1 MDASKLLRKPLASDD
16 KYSRG
21 VVGFVTG
28 SEAYPG
34 AAILGVTA
42 AIRTGIGMIRY
53 LGPGSVSNLVLEV
66 RPEVVIQPGR
76 VDAWVLG
83 SGVDSRDS
91 NAQVELIK
99 SLAQTPELA
108 VIDAGAIEIIDF
120 QELQLRAVLTPHAGE
135 LSRLFSRLGQP
146 KTREEI
152 EANPVAA
159 AELAAKLTGQTVLLK
174 GNRSVV
180 ASDGFVV
187 QAPAAP
193 AELATAGTGDVLAGI
208 LGALIAANAD
218 AFKSGEVTL
227 AEVALGAI
235 EIHRLAALK
244 LSAVGPI
251 AALDLANEVQSVVG
265 EILESK

>member
-1 MDASKLLRKPLASDD
+1 MDASKLLRKPKASDD

-21 VVGFVTG
+21 VLGFVTG

-53 LGPGSVSNLVLEV
+53 LGPNSVSNLLLEV

-83 SGVDSRDS
+83 SGVDSH
-91 NAQVELIK
+91 NALEQVKLIQA
-99 SLAQTPELA
+99 LAQTSELA
-108 VIDAGAIEIIDF
+108 VIDAGAIDIIDF
-120 QELQLRAVLTPHAGE
+120 EGLRLRAVLTPHAGE
-135 LSRLFSRLGQP
+135 LSRLFSRFGKS

-159 AELAAKLTGQTVLLK
+159 AELAAKLSGQTVVLK
-174 GNRSVV
+174 GSRSVV
-180 ASDGFVV
+180 ADSSFVY
-187 QAPAAP
+187 QTPAAP

-208 LGALIAANAD
+208 LGALLAANVA
-218 AFKSGEVTL
+218 AIKSGEITL
-227 AEVALGAI
+227 AQVALGAM
-235 EIHRLAALK
+235 EIHGKAALK
-244 LSAVGPI
+244 LRAVGPI
-251 AALDLANEVQSVVG
+251 AALDLANAVQSVVG